1 MRAFA
6 TTCAALLFGCSHA
19 VEVHGG
25 NLIEL
30 DAAPGTVEI
39 TASHGQ
45 TTLTIEAPSI
55 PWQGRMLAPVPLL
68 PVASGESWSLSYRP
82 HAGHPRSATLVPN
95 PQSGTPGS
103 GTLQFIAALGSL
115 DTRLTAP
122 TATEPLAVYNRN
134 IRDLKSTITFM
145 QSTVQ
150 QAQTVP
156 APVGAR
162 GGITVNFDPGGASF
176 LDGAIAAAHEPIV
189 ALYSPGFQAKPTVT
203 AAFSLLLSASSVLSM
218 PAAADFA
225 AADTTVT
232 ALGADFI
239 AQIATAQAMT
249 AVLSADRA
257 NDPESAAIANL
268 LGYGAVRA
276 QTVTASRIVEASAS
290 GATRSGAHQ
299 AERVSAAACDPA
311 GCVRGSDCAACSAL
325 FSGCFAS
332 GSACCG
338 SGFWTIA
345 CDPGDSCAVCNGIYT
360 CLKPGASCGGFGTGT
375 VAGDSFFERDAGYPD
390 GGPTGPER
398 CGLVTISGGDNP
410 DSRVIELGKDAG
422 SFLFEWNTYGV
433 ADDIVVSYE
442 NKVLFDTGCVGGSG
456 APAIPFKGLSTQ
468 ATVSVVP
475 DCRAGSSGSQWEY
488 RVSCP

>member
-1 MRAFA
+1 MRAFSM
-6 TTCAALLFGCSHA
+6 TCAALLFGCSHA

-30 DAAPGTVEI
+30 DAAPGTVAI
-39 TASHGQ
+39 SAVHGQ
-45 TTLTIEAPSI
+45 TTLTLQAPAV

-68 PVASGESWSLSYRP
+68 PVASGESWALTYRP
-82 HAGHPRSATLVPN
+82 HAGHPRSATLVAN
-95 PQSGTPGS
+95 PQTGAPGS
-103 GTLQFIAALGSL
+103 LALQFIQALGSL
-115 DTRLTAP
+115 DARLTAP
-122 TATEPLAVYNRN
+122 TATEALAVYNRN
-134 IRDLKSTITFM
+134 IRDLKSTITFV
-145 QSTVQ
+145 QATVA
-150 QAQTVP
+150 QAQTAP

-162 GGITVNFDPGGASF
+162 GGITVNFDPGGASY
-176 LDGAIAAAHEPIV
+176 LDGAIAAAQEPAV
-189 ALYSPGFQAKPTVT
+189 ALYSPGFQAKPNVT
-203 AAFSLLLSASSVLSM
+203 AALSLMLAASSVLAM

-239 AQIATAQAMT
+239 AQIVAAQAMT

-257 NDPESAAIANL
+257 GDPESTAVANL
-268 LGYGAVRA
+268 LGYGPVRA

-299 AERVSAAACDPA
+299 ADRVSSLSCDPA

-345 CDPGDSCAVCNGIYT
+345 CNPGDACAVCNGIYT
-360 CLKPGASCGGFGTGT
+360 CLPPGASCGGFGTGT
-375 VAGDSFFERDAGYPD
+375 VAGDAFFERDAGYPD
-390 GGPTGPER
+390 GGPIGPER
-398 CGLVTISGGDNP
+398 CGLAGLAGGDTP
-410 DSRVIELGKDAG
+410 DSRIIELGKDAG
-422 SFLFEWNTYGV
+422 AFLLEWNTYGV

-442 NKVLFDTGCVGGSG
+442 SKVIFDSGCVASAGT
-456 APAIPFKGLSTQ
+456 PTIPFRGLSSQ
-468 ATVSVVP
+468 VTVSVTP
-475 DCRAGSSGSQWEY
+475 DCRGGTSGSQWEY
-488 RVSCP
+488 RVGCP